1 MITGKLSRRDTL
13 KLTGAAAGAALLPSG
28 FAASA
33 QDEVKL
39 TFWSGTYTF
48 QDPTDK
54 TKDKSEFY
62 IYQAIDRFQAANP
75 GVKIELENLAQDP
88 TMFVKYRTASVASNG
103 PDIASMWSGTYFLS
117 LKDFIEPLATFFTP
131 EEKARILGWEAVV
144 ENFDPNS
151 PDIYGVPSGSD
162 GTVCFFYNKE
172 KMAAA
177 GADPAANWP
186 VDFESFVSLLEQI
199 KTAGAT
205 PLGLESYGY
214 LWHILMYWIAQTV
227 GGSAGI
233 GELGNGTR
241 KFNDPVLVDIV
252 TKWQGLA
259 AYSAEGAETM
269 QVSDSEQL
277 LLNNESV
284 LTTGGIWIAN
294 DTRPV
299 MGDNLGMIKIPNFST
314 AAPIQNGGIGGPGHA
329 LFVSNY
335 SEHKAEAVAFIKFLM
350 SPEEQVFKAQSGQS
364 TLLNV
369 TDVDGTQY
377 YVDELLK
384 TQQTWSNEPSTIF
397 WPDNTLPA
405 DLTTEIN
412 AQGQLVWTGQISAEE
427 FLAAL
432 DAKRDELLG
441 S

>member
-1 MITGKLSRRDTL
+1 MIDRPLSRRDAL
-13 KLTGAAAGAALLPSG
+13 KIGTAVAGAAVLPAG
-28 FAASA
+28 VAIRA
-33 QDEVKL
+33 QEPVTL
-39 TFWSGTYTF
+39 TFWSGTYTV

-62 IYQAIDRFQAANP
+62 IYQAIERFQAANP
-75 GVKIELENLAQDP
+75 GITVSLENLAQDP
-88 TMFVKYRTASVASNG
+88 TMFVKYRTASVAANG
-103 PDIASMWSGTYFLS
+103 PDVASMWSGTYFLS
-117 LKDFIEPLATFFTP
+117 MKDFIEPLGAYFTA

-144 ENFDPNS
+144 ENFDPAS

-172 KMAAA
+172 LMTAA
-177 GADPAANWP
+177 GVDVEAAWP
-186 VDFESFVSLLEQI
+186 RDFDGFVAVLEQI
-199 KTAGAT
+199 KASGKI
-205 PLGLESYGY
+205 PMGLESYGY

-233 GELGNGTR
+233 GELGSGAR
-241 KFNDPVLVDIV
+241 KFNDPALVDIV
-252 TKWQGLA
+252 TRWQGLA

-269 QVSDSEQL
+269 QISDSEQL
-277 LLNNESV
+277 LFNNESV

-294 DTRPV
+294 DARPS
-299 MGDNLGMIKIPNFST
+299 MGDNLGMVKIPNFS
-314 AAPIQNGGIGGPGHA
+314 ASAPIVDGGIGGPGHA

-335 SEHKAEAVAFIKFLM
+335 SEHKDEAVAFIKFLM

-369 TDVDGTQY
+369 ADVNGSDY
-377 YVDELLK
+377 YVDDLQRV
-384 TQQTWSNEPSTIF
+384 QQDWANEPSTIF

-412 AQGQLVWTGQISAEE
+412 AQGQLAWTGQLSAEE
-427 FLAAL
+427 FLDAL

-441 S
+441 